1 MNNNVENIQEY
12 LEGLSDERKFAVNK
26 IREVLKENLPD
37 GFHEEL
43 SYNMIGYVI
52 PHSIYEKGYH
62 VNPDL
67 PLPFINL
74 ASQKNYIALYHS
86 GMYMNAELLK
96 WFEEEYKKRVVTK
109 LDMGKSCIRF
119 KDIDNIPYDLI
130 KELALKMTPAEF
142 ISAYE
147 KTIK

>member
-1 MNNNVENIQEY
+1 MNDKVDSIEEY
-12 LEGLSDERKFAVNK
+12 LDSLSDERKFAVNK

-37 GFHEEL
+37 GFNEEL

-96 WFEEEYKKRVVTK
+96 WFQDEYKKRVITK

-119 KDIDNIPYDLI
+119 KNIDNIPYDLI
-130 KELALKMTPAEF
+130 GELARKMTPTEF
-142 ISAYE
+142 IDQYE
-147 KTIK
+147 NNLK